1 MPVCKDLS
9 RVGLADSPQM
19 DGYHGVYAGLSKM
32 KQVKEE
38 MKIGAGQVFFSGSG
52 GEVPPAMTSSA
63 YYRRMRLH
71 TASTLDLPVRYT
83 KIYSNTNYAKSTINS
98 K

>member
-19 DGYHGVYAGLSKM
+19 DGYQGGYTGLSKM
-32 KQVKEE
+32 KQTREE
-38 MKIGAGQVFFSGSG
+38 MNSGAGLVVSSGSG
-52 GEVPPAMTSSA
+52 GEVPPALTSSA

-83 KIYSNTNYAKSTINS
+83 KACKLISL
-98 K
+98 

>member
-19 DGYHGVYAGLSKM
+19 DGFHGVYAGLAKM

-38 MKIGAGQVFFSGSG
+38 MKIGAGQVFFFQVL
-52 GEVPPAMTSSA
+52 EEKFL
-63 YYRRMRLH
+63 RR
-71 TASTLDLPVRYT
+71 
-83 KIYSNTNYAKSTINS
+83 
-98 K
+98 